1 MLHQNFIRIAFVFI
15 LFIFSLPYVHGQ
27 AFQEKDLVLNAGLGL
42 GSTYAAGLWGGGFG
56 LPIGVG
62 AEYGVASLEKGVIGV
77 AGEFGYVGYN
87 FYSLTTFGVRGSFHF
102 AELLELEKDNLD
114 LYGGLGLY
122 YRNFNFEGTAFATG
136 GAFLSFHAG
145 ARYYLSEKFG
155 VYGEIGN
162 TWAWLNLGVVLK
174 IN

>member
-1 MLHQNFIRIAFVFI
+1 MVQKQIFRIALIV
-15 LFIFSLPYVHGQ
+15 LFLFPVVTHVQAQ
-27 AFQEKDLVLNAGLGL
+27 AFKEKDLVLNAGLGL

-162 TWAWLNLGVVLK
+162 TWAWLNLGVVFK